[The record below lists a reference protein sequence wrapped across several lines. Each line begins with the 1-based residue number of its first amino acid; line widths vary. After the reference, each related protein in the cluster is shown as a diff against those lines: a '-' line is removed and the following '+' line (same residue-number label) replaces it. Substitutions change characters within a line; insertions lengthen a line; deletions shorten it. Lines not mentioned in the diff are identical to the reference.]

1 MRLVFL
7 SITGKVLSTP
17 HAYTRSM
24 SWESEVNRYANVLKI
39 GGRKG
44 NPATP
49 GYISNFRSY
58 AGALGKALKP
68 DSFLAITGEELT
80 AWIIR
85 VRDHGIKG
93 RRTQPLADASLN
105 SIKGVLKAFF
115 RFLSP
120 DGKTN
125 PLSFRD
131 LTIGGNRSRV
141 NRADLPSDE
150 DVSRLANALSPR
162 YKAIFLTIRY
172 SGARPSEV
180 LKLTRKH
187 VSPEWQLTFKDTK
200 TKTHRTAPLVK
211 SIARRAL
218 KVWMDQAPEDGY
230 LFPSPDPRR
239 EGQPLGYQ
247 SLWIAQKRAAK
258 KLGMEPINP
267 YNLRHARGTELMDE
281 GMNPAYIM
289 ETMGWKADATM
300 RNYSHT
306 DPEKIRQRF
315 EEMEGEKDDGRELV
329 DWMLAIQ
336 ARIASRPDLEK
347 ALTETQEI
355 MMRVLL
361 ENDEWREHMEKV
373 SKMVEDL
380 PGGDE

>member
-1 MRLVFL
+1 
-7 SITGKVLSTP
+7 
-17 HAYTRSM
+17 M
-24 SWESEVNRYANVLKI
+24 SWESEVNRYADQLKLN
-39 GGRKG
+39 GK
-44 NPATP
+44 TE
-49 GYISNFRSY
+49 GYISNMRSY
-58 AGALGKALKP
+58 TSALGKALNP
-68 DSFLAITGEELT
+68 ESFLDLEQAPFFDWLIQ
-80 AWIIR
+80 
-85 VRDHGIKG
+85 VRDNGLKG
-93 RRTQPLADASLN
+93 DRTQPLADASLN

-115 RFLSP
+115 RYLSD
-120 DGKTN
+120 DGETT
-125 PLSFRD
+125 PSFFKGLKIVR
-131 LTIGGNRSRV
+131 NRSRTD
-141 NRADLPSDE
+141 RAGLPSDE
-150 DVSRLANALSPR
+150 DVARLANALSPR

-180 LKLTRKH
+180 LKMKRGD

-200 TKTHRTAPLVK
+200 TKDHRTAPLVK

-315 EEMEGEKDDGRELV
+315 EEMEGEKGTSIEAAQGVLDHLFTILNEAEYGIELQHRIIKDEDGVTHIEVLG
-329 DWMLAIQ
+329 M
-336 ARIASRPDLEK
+336 IAVRRKDYY
-347 ALTETQEI
+347 
-355 MMRVLL
+355 
-361 ENDEWREHMEKV
+361 
-373 SKMVEDL
+373 
-380 PGGDE
+380 PGADHD